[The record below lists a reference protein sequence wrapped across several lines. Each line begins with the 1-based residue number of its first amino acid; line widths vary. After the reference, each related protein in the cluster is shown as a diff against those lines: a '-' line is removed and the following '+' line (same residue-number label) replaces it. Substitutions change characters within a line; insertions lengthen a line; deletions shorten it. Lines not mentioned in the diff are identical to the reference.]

1 MVLCM
6 DTIYGNMVCKANR
19 IADEKDFTPEQLDI
33 LFDGGE
39 IPVAFDEN
47 DEPCEWEALN
57 EIHMGT
63 NETHVSV
70 RF

>member
-6 DTIYGNMVCKANR
+6 DTINNNCVYKANR
-19 IADEKDFTPEQLDI
+19 IADETDFTKEQLEI

-39 IPVAFDEN
+39 IPVAFDDN